1 MDVISPVVK
10 FTLGRVG
17 LFVVIAL
24 LLWLVPIKI
33 DPLLKLMIAL
43 VISVPLQFVVM
54 RKWRADMIDYVDQAA
69 TRRHAEKE
77 KLRAAL
83 AGEDEPAS

>member
-17 LFVVIAL
+17 LFVLIGL
-24 LLWLVPIKI
+24 LLWPVPI
-33 DPLLKLMIAL
+33 DLLLKLMIAL
-43 VISVPLQFVVM
+43 VVSVPLQFIVL

-69 TRRHAEKE
+69 TRRRTEKE

-83 AGEDEPAS
+83 AGEDEPSS

>member
-1 MDVISPVVK
+1 MMSPVVK

-24 LLWLVPIKI
+24 LLWPVPI
-33 DPLLKLMIAL
+33 DLLLKLMIAL
-43 VISVPLQFVVM
+43 VVSVPLQFVVL
-54 RKWRADMIDYVDQAA
+54 RKWRADMIEYVDQAA
-69 TRRHAEKE
+69 TRRRTEKD

-83 AGEDEPAS
+83 AGDEEPNS